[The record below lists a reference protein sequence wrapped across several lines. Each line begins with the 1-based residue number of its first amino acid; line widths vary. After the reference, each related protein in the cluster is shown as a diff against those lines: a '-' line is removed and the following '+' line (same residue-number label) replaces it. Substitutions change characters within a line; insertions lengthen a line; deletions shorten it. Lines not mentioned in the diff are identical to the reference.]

1 MAAHLSY
8 LLERR
13 ARTFGRTE
21 LLSEEERVAALMLSV
36 TSQPCRCGAQSGY
49 GYGQGEGADHRR
61 RVRVPAVGPSCIRP
75 APNFLRVPRESLC
88 TLRKSAP
95 RPVADWLRTAPA

>member
-21 LLSEEERVAALMLSV
+21 LLSEEERVAALMLSI
-36 TSQPCRCGAQSGY
+36 TSQPCRCGTRARVSSLQRLGF
-49 GYGQGEGADHRR
+49 QG
-61 RVRVPAVGPSCIRP
+61 RVPVMAGI
-75 APNFLRVPRESLC
+75 
-88 TLRKSAP
+88 
-95 RPVADWLRTAPA
+95 